1 MTSLRVAIV
10 CILFPVSPAACS
22 HDGSGTEPVIA
33 TPKRTPLSVEHGKAT
48 WYGGRFHGRK
58 TASGERFDKNDFTC
72 AHKKLPFGTIVRVV
86 NLETDRSV
94 LVRVNDRG
102 PYGKGRI
109 VDVSEAAAKKLGMIH
124 RGVVKARLEVMSKPE
139 S

>member
-1 MTSLRVAIV
+1 MSQVRATL
-10 CILFPVSPAACS
+10 LGAAVLVFALGCGNG
-22 HDGSGTEPVIA
+22 D
-33 TPKRTPLSVEHGKAT
+33 SVEPTVPRPEAKPLASFTGKAT

-72 AHKKLPFGTIVRVV
+72 AHRTLAFGTVVRVT
-86 NLETDRSV
+86 NLETDRQV

-109 VDVSEAAAKKLGMIH
+109 VDVSEAAARKLGMIH
-124 RGVVKARLEVMSKPE
+124 RGVVKVRLDVMKKP
-139 S
+139 SD